1 MIWVT
6 DVYGSKVAINKEY
19 VVAIFTVLEGD
30 YKGKTGISLINGQII
45 VDETDLEIVGRLG

>member
-6 DVYGSKVAINKEY
+6 DVNGSKVAINKEY
-19 VVAIFTVLEGD
+19 VVAIFTVVEGD